1 MNHREKLA
9 QERKADAS
17 EARVVKMQ
25 KQANFDAALR
35 RFHEGGN
42 TDAEMALELRCS
54 KDTVM
59 RARKR
64 LGLEANR
71 G

>member
-1 MNHREKLA
+1 MNHRERLA
-9 QERKADAS
+9 MERKADAA
-17 EARVVKMQ
+17 EARALKEQ

-35 RFHEGGN
+35 RLHAGGGN
-42 TDAEMALELRCS
+42 DKELALELRVS
-54 KDTVM
+54 ADTVM

-64 LGLEANR
+64 LGLEVNR